1 MNDKTKSDTCIVR
14 VWSVES
20 PEKYNYRWSIMQDVL
35 LPIPLPHLEPIQ
47 ERARNGMYCSI
58 TYARHIL
65 SRYIV
70 QLILKSELLIAN

>member
-1 MNDKTKSDTCIVR
+1 
-14 VWSVES
+14 
-20 PEKYNYRWSIMQDVL
+20 MQDVL

-47 ERARNGMYCSI
+47 ECARNGMYCSI